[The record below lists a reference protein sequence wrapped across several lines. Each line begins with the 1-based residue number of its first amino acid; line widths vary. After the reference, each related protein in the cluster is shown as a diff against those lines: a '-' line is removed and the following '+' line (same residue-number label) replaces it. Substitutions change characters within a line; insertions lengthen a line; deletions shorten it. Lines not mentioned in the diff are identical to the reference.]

1 VLPHKNISMLV
12 VDDELSIRESLS
24 GWLKRGGY
32 RVDTAADG
40 FTALA
45 MAQENQYDIML
56 IDVKMPEMD
65 GLTLLKKL
73 KESEA
78 ETAILMMTAHG
89 DIHDAVEAIKLG
101 AYDYLL
107 KPFEL
112 EELDYTIEK
121 MVQMQ
126 NLAMENLIL
135 KERLASISRFEN
147 LVGQSPVML
156 KLFETI
162 VDVAQSDATVL
173 ITGETGTGK
182 ELVARAIHAQSPR
195 CYAPFIALNCGAF
208 TEQLLESE
216 LFGHEKGAFTDA
228 RYTRKGRLEMAN
240 AGTLFLDEVGDI
252 SMKMQIDLLRV
263 LESHEFTR
271 VGGTSTL
278 RSDFRVIA
286 ATNQDLQE
294 AIRRKTFRQDLF
306 YRLNVI
312 HLQVAPLRERTEDI
326 PLLAQHFL
334 RRYATETKKKID
346 SIHPKAL
353 EAMAQYGWP
362 GNVRELENA
371 IERAVVVGK
380 GRQIKLG
387 DLPFLAAGV
396 APEFGDLS
404 LEELERQH
412 IARLLTAKG
421 GNLSL
426 VARVLRINRSTL
438 YEKIKKY
445 GLSSETN
452 RNRSVA

>member
-1 VLPHKNISMLV
+1 MLPHKKINILV

-24 GWLKRGGY
+24 GWLKRCGY
-32 RVDTAADG
+32 QVDTAADG
-40 FTALA
+40 LTALA
-45 MAQENQYDIML
+45 KAQENHFDIMI

-78 ETAILMMTAHG
+78 DSAMLMMTAHG
-89 DIHDAVEAIKLG
+89 AIQDAVEAIKSG

-112 EELDYTIEK
+112 EELSFAIEK

-135 KERLASISRFEN
+135 KERLATVTRFEN

-162 VDVAQSDATVL
+162 VDVAQTDTTVL

-182 ELVARAIHAQSPR
+182 ELVARAIHAKSPR
-195 CYAPFIALNCGAF
+195 CYAPFIAINCGAF

-228 RYTRKGRLEMAN
+228 KYTKKGRLEMAH

-263 LESHEFTR
+263 LETREFTR
-271 VGGTSTL
+271 VGWTATL

-294 AIRRKTFRQDLF
+294 AIRQKTFRQDLY

-312 HLQVAPLRERTEDI
+312 HLQVPPLRERLEDI

-353 EAMAQYGWP
+353 EAMQRYSWP

-380 GRQIKLG
+380 GRQIKRG
-387 DLPFLAAGV
+387 DLPFVVPGGAAELG
-396 APEFGDLS
+396 ELS

-412 IARLLTAKG
+412 IAHLLATKG
-421 GNLSL
+421 SNLSNI
-426 VARVLRINRSTL
+426 ARVLRINRSTL

-445 GLSSETN
+445 GLSH
-452 RNRSVA
+452 